1 MIFNRLT
8 IKCENPIKLA
18 QIRELLVEEDEYQR
32 EIFTMK
38 KLLPLAEEKSNYKR
52 LPEYNFTW
60 NRNNHGITQDVISEL
75 ILDEPGKISFFY
87 HSNELVHDTWMK
99 LLGKFIEA
107 ILLPN
112 EEEERTRFSLE
123 LKSYDLNRGHGGH
136 YYWDGSTKGDD
147 AINYGLI
154 SFAAEHHPGL
164 LAYLKIQDEEYTKEC
179 QDVFNSMEGQKNNFM
194 SNPIKHGNC

>member
-18 QIRELLVEEDEYQR
+18 QIRELLVEEDEYKR

-87 HSNELVHDTWMK
+87 HSNELVHGTWITV
-99 LLGKFIEA
+99 LGDFLDAIISQSEA
-107 ILLPN
+107 
-112 EEEERTRFSLE
+112 EERTRCSLD
-123 LKSYDLNRGHGGH
+123 LTFYDMKLGLGRHF
-136 YYWDGSTKGDD
+136 YWDGSTKGDD

-154 SFAAEHHPGL
+154 GFAAEHHPGL
-164 LAYLKIQDEEYTKEC
+164 LAYLKIQDDEYTQEKQKVSVEW
-179 QDVFNSMEGQKNNFM
+179 QKNNCMYNM
-194 SNPIKHGNC
+194 SNHGNC